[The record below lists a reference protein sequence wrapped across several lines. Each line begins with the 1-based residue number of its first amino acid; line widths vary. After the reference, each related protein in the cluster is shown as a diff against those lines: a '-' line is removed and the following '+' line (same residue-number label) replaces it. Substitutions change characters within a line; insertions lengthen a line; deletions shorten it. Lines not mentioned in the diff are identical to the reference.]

1 MLGNY
6 ILQVASNYGT
16 CGNFGRA
23 PSDFGGM
30 VSVDQDTIAL
40 KLLQKKHSQF
50 SWLMKM
56 EVMIFETPVYSRT
69 LIASQRLQ

>member
-6 ILQVASNYGT
+6 IFQVASNYGK
-16 CGNFGRA
+16 CGHFGRA
-23 PSDFGGM
+23 PSDFRGM

-40 KLLQKKHSQF
+40 KLLQKAHSQI

-56 EVMIFETPVYSRT
+56 EVMISKTVF
-69 LIASQRLQ
+69 

>member
-6 ILQVASNYGT
+6 ILQVASNYGK

-40 KLLQKKHSQF
+40 KLLQKKIIHNSHG
-50 SWLMKM
+50 
-56 EVMIFETPVYSRT
+56 
-69 LIASQRLQ
+69 

>member
-6 ILQVASNYGT
+6 ILQVASNYGK

-30 VSVDQDTIAL
+30 VTVDQDTIAL
-40 KLLQKKHSQF
+40 KLLQKKKTF
-50 SWLMKM
+50 TILMAN
-56 EVMIFETPVYSRT
+56 ENGSYDF
-69 LIASQRLQ
+69 

>member
-16 CGNFGRA
+16 CGNFGCA

-40 KLLQKKHSQF
+40 KLLQKKTF
-50 SWLMKM
+50 TILMAN
-56 EVMIFETPVYSRT
+56 ENGSYDF
-69 LIASQRLQ
+69 